1 MSSIYSRLLQ
11 HRRTYQVLMTLAVL
25 LILFVIVNALIM
37 PLYVNRGGTL
47 PVPDVSGMDLSS
59 AKSTLQLVG
68 LEPVEADTRPDPLK
82 PVGTVVF
89 QNPRPQ
95 AIVKHGR
102 RVYLTVSGGEMQVS
116 SPLLRG
122 KSLRD
127 AKFTIERSGLLV
139 GNVAYEHS
147 DQFPENTIIAQSVPA
162 EARVAKGS
170 RVNLT
175 VSTGS
180 GGGGVVV
187 PDVVGRTLSEAEKLL
202 TAADLKVGN
211 ITYQQ
216 NYELIPNTVV
226 EQFPRP
232 GESITPG
239 HAVDLFVVKAGK
251 PAEEITAPK
260 Q

>member
-25 LILFVIVNALIM
+25 LILFIIVNVLIM
-37 PLYVNRGGTL
+37 PLYVSRGGTL
-47 PVPDVSGMDLSS
+47 PVPDVTGMDIAN

-68 LEPVEADTRPDPLK
+68 LEPVEGETRPDPQK
-82 PVGTVVF
+82 PIGTVVF
-89 QNPRPQ
+89 QNPHPQ
-95 AIVKHGR
+95 AVVKHGR

-127 AKFTIERSGLLV
+127 AKFTIERSGLVV
-139 GNVAYEHS
+139 GGVTYEHS
-147 DQFPENTIIAQSVPA
+147 SQFPENTIIAQSIPA
-162 EARVAKGS
+162 ETRIAKGS

-175 VSTGS
+175 VSSGA

-187 PDVVGRTLSEAEKLL
+187 PDVVGRTLTEAEKLL
-202 TAADLKVGN
+202 TSADLKVGN
-211 ITYQQ
+211 LTYQQ

-232 GESITPG
+232 GESVTAGRGI
-239 HAVDLFVVKAGK
+239 DLFVVKAGK
-251 PAEEITAPK
+251 PAEEIKAPK
-260 Q
+260 P